1 MREPAGTLTSRSE
14 TGATLRF
21 VTHRLNRFGR
31 VAPRAGLL
39 AALCLLAAACGSS
52 KTAAPTTSAA
62 APTTSAG
69 AQTTPSATTTA
80 GQSPNA
86 LTGEAKAAAT
96 GDIPDN
102 QVYVVFSNSQA
113 GYSIKYPEGWAQS
126 GSGKIVTFFD
136 KNNLVRT
143 VVQPGGA
150 PTLAQVSAEL
160 QALKTSTPSLRF
172 QSPQRVRISG
182 RPAIKVVYTTQSAP
196 NPVTNKRVQL
206 IVDRYYLAQGGKRA
220 IVDLGSP
227 VGVDN
232 VDGYRLMVQSFRW
245 K

>member
-1 MREPAGTLTSRSE
+1 MRGRGLSSHLTLIRRGYVE
-14 TGATLRF
+14 I
-21 VTHRLNRFGR
+21 VKR
-31 VAPRAGLL
+31 VVILLPLGLVV
-39 AALCLLAAACGSS
+39 AACGSS
-52 KTAAPTTSAA
+52 KTASPPTTAA
-62 APTTSAG
+62 TATNSSP
-69 AQTTPSATTTA
+69 TTTA
-80 GQSPNA
+80 LQSPNA
-86 LTGEAKAAAT
+86 LQGEAKAAAT

-102 QVYVVFSNSQA
+102 QVYVAFDNPRS

-126 GSGKIVTFFD
+126 GSGNRVTFFD

-143 VVQPGGA
+143 VIQPGGA

-160 QALKTSTPSLRF
+160 KALELSTPSLRF
-172 QSPQRVRISG
+172 TSPQRVQISG
-182 RPAIKVVYTTQSAP
+182 RAAIKVVYTTESAP

-206 IVDRYYLAQGGKRA
+206 TVDRYYLAQGGKRA

>member
-1 MREPAGTLTSRSE
+1 MASRTKPS
-14 TGATLRF
+14 
-21 VTHRLNRFGR
+21 GR
-31 VAPRAGLL
+31 VAARAGLAL
-39 AALCLLAAACGSS
+39 VLCLLVAACGNS
-52 KTAAPTTSAA
+52 KTAAPATTTTSPA
-62 APTTSAG
+62 APANTASTA
-69 AQTTPSATTTA
+69 TA

-102 QVYVVFSNSQA
+102 QVYVLFSDA
-113 GYSIKYPEGWAQS
+113 RGGYSIKYPEGWAQN
-126 GSGKIVTFFD
+126 GSGNRVTFFD

-143 VVQPGGA
+143 VIQPGGE
-150 PTLAQVSAEL
+150 PTLAQVSADL
-160 QALKTSTPSLRF
+160 KALKASTPSLRF
-172 QSPQRVRISG
+172 QPPQRLRIGG

-206 IVDRYYLAQGGKRA
+206 NVDRYYLALGGKRA

-232 VDGYRLMVQSFRW
+232 VDGYRLMVQSFKW

>member
-1 MREPAGTLTSRSE
+1 M
-14 TGATLRF
+14 
-21 VTHRLNRFGR
+21 
-31 VAPRAGLL
+31 
-39 AALCLLAAACGSS
+39 AAACGSA

-62 APTTSAG
+62 AQTTPVPTQTTSA
-69 AQTTPSATTTA
+69 ATTTA
-80 GQSPNA
+80 AQSPNA

-102 QVYVVFSNSQA
+102 QVYVVFGNSRA

-126 GSGKIVTFFD
+126 GSGKSVTFYD

-143 VVQPGGA
+143 VVQPGGL
-150 PTLAQVSAEL
+150 PTLAQASTEL
-160 QALKTSTPSLRF
+160 QALKASTPSLRF
-172 QSPQRVRISG
+172 QSPKRVRISG

-206 IVDRYYLAQGGKRA
+206 TVDRYYLAQGGKRA

>member
-1 MREPAGTLTSRSE
+1 
-14 TGATLRF
+14 
-21 VTHRLNRFGR
+21 VK
-31 VAPRAGLL
+31 GLL
-39 AALCLLAAACGSS
+39 FLPALGLLVVACGGS
-52 KTAAPTTSAA
+52 KTTAPTT
-62 APTTSAG
+62 TTANK
-69 AQTTPSATTTA
+69 ATPSTTTTTA
-80 GQSPNA
+80 QSPNA
-86 LTGEAKAAAT
+86 LQGEAQAAAA
-96 GDIPDN
+96 GDIPDS
-102 QVYVVFSNSQA
+102 QVYVVFTDGRA

-126 GSGKIVTFFD
+126 GSGNRVTFYD

-160 QALKTSTPSLRF
+160 KALKTATPSLRF
-172 QSPQRVRISG
+172 QPPQRIQISG
-182 RPAIKVVYTTQSAP
+182 RPAIKVVYTTESAP
-196 NPVTNKRVQL
+196 NSVTNKRVQL
-206 IVDRYYLAQGGKRA
+206 SVDRYYLAQGGKRA

>member
-1 MREPAGTLTSRSE
+1 MKRLLLLPAL
-14 TGATLRF
+14 
-21 VTHRLNRFGR
+21 
-31 VAPRAGLL
+31 GLL
-39 AALCLLAAACGSS
+39 AVACGGS
-52 KTAAPTTSAA
+52 KTTAPTTTAA
-62 APTTSAG
+62 TKA
-69 AQTTPSATTTA
+69 TPSATTTTA
-80 GQSPNA
+80 QSPNA
-86 LTGEAKAAAT
+86 LQGEAQAAAT
-96 GDIPDN
+96 GDIPDS
-102 QVYVVFSNSQA
+102 QVYVVFADSRA

-126 GSGKIVTFFD
+126 GSGNRVTFYD

-143 VVQPGGA
+143 VVQQGGA

-160 QALKTSTPSLRF
+160 KALKTATPSLRF
-172 QSPQRVRISG
+172 QPPQRIHIGG
-182 RPAIKVVYTTQSAP
+182 RPAIKVVYTTASAP

-206 IVDRYYLAQGGKRA
+206 SVDRYYLARGGKRA

>member
-1 MREPAGTLTSRSE
+1 
-14 TGATLRF
+14 
-21 VTHRLNRFGR
+21 VKR
-31 VAPRAGLL
+31 VVILL
-39 AALCLLAAACGSS
+39 PLCLLVAACGAS
-52 KTAAPTTSAA
+52 KTASPTTTTTAA
-62 APTTSAG
+62 APTTPAAKTSA
-69 AQTTPSATTTA
+69 A
-80 GQSPNA
+80 QSPNA
-86 LTGEAKAAAT
+86 LQGEAKAAAT

-102 QVYVVFSNSQA
+102 QVYVVFSNPRG

-126 GSGKIVTFFD
+126 GSAKRVTFYD

-143 VVQPGGA
+143 VIQSGGA

-160 QALKTSTPSLRF
+160 KALKASTPSLSF
-172 QSPQRVRISG
+172 QAPRHVQISG
-182 RPAIKVVYTTQSAP
+182 RPAIKVAYTTESAP

-206 IVDRYYLAQGGKRA
+206 TVDRYYLARGGKRA
-220 IVDLGSP
+220 ILDLSSP

>member
-1 MREPAGTLTSRSE
+1 MRDRTEALTRRSFD
-14 TGATLRF
+14 GATLEI
-21 VTHRLNRFGR
+21 VKR
-31 VAPRAGLL
+31 VLILLPLGLVV
-39 AALCLLAAACGSS
+39 AACGAS
-52 KTAAPTTSAA
+52 KTASPPTTA
-62 APTTSAG
+62 TTATKSS
-69 AQTTPSATTTA
+69 PTTTA
-80 GQSPNA
+80 ASQSPNA
-86 LTGEAKAAAT
+86 LQGEAKAAAT

-102 QVYVVFSNSQA
+102 QVYVVFKNPRA

-126 GSGKIVTFFD
+126 GSGNRVTFFD

-143 VVQPGGA
+143 VIQPGGA
-150 PTLAQVSAEL
+150 PTLAQVSAEMK
-160 QALKTSTPSLRF
+160 ALEASTPSLRF
-172 QSPQRVRISG
+172 KSPQRVQISA
-182 RPAIKVVYTTQSAP
+182 RAATKVVYTTESAP

-206 IVDRYYLAQGGKRA
+206 TVDRYYLAQGGKRA

>member
-1 MREPAGTLTSRSE
+1 MKRLLFLPAL
-14 TGATLRF
+14 
-21 VTHRLNRFGR
+21 
-31 VAPRAGLL
+31 GLL
-39 AALCLLAAACGSS
+39 VVACGAS
-52 KTAAPTTSAA
+52 KTTAPTTTAPTKATPS
-62 APTTSAG
+62 APTT
-69 AQTTPSATTTA
+69 TA
-80 GQSPNA
+80 QSPNA
-86 LTGEAKAAAT
+86 LQGEAQAAAT
-96 GDIPDN
+96 GDIPDS
-102 QVYVVFSNSQA
+102 QVYVVFRDGRA

-126 GSGKIVTFFD
+126 GSGNRVTFYD

-160 QALKTSTPSLRF
+160 NALKTATPSLRF
-172 QSPQRVRISG
+172 QPPQRIQISG
-182 RPAIKVVYTTQSAP
+182 RPVIKVVYTTESAP

-206 IVDRYYLAQGGKRA
+206 SVDRYYLARGGKRA

>member
-1 MREPAGTLTSRSE
+1 
-14 TGATLRF
+14 
-21 VTHRLNRFGR
+21 VKH
-31 VAPRAGLL
+31 LL
-39 AALCLLAAACGSS
+39 FLPTLCLLLVACGSS

-62 APTTSAG
+62 PK
-69 AQTTPSATTTA
+69 TTPSATTTA
-80 GQSPNA
+80 AQSPNA
-86 LTGEAKAAAT
+86 LQGEAKAAAT

-102 QVYVVFSNSQA
+102 QVYVVFSNRRG

-126 GSGKIVTFFD
+126 GSGKRVTFYD

-160 QALKTSTPSLRF
+160 KALKASTPSLRF
-172 QSPQRVRISG
+172 RSPQRVQISG
-182 RPAIKVVYTTQSAP
+182 RPAIKVVYTTESAP

-206 IVDRYYLAQGGKRA
+206 TVDRYYHSEGGKRA

-227 VGVDN
+227 IGVDN

>member
-1 MREPAGTLTSRSE
+1 MLRSQGYLEIVKRVLILLT
-14 TGATLRF
+14 F
-21 VTHRLNRFGR
+21 
-31 VAPRAGLL
+31 GLL
-39 AALCLLAAACGSS
+39 VAGCGGS
-52 KTAAPTTSAA
+52 KTAAPTTT
-62 APTTSAG
+62 APAP
-69 AQTTPSATTTA
+69 TTPSATTTTA
-80 GQSPNA
+80 QSSPNA
-86 LTGEAKAAAT
+86 LQGEAQAAAT

-102 QVYVVFSNSQA
+102 QVYVVFTNTRA

-126 GSGKIVTFFD
+126 GSGNRVTIYD

-143 VVQPGGA
+143 VVQPGGE

-160 QALKTSTPSLRF
+160 QALKATTPSLRF
-172 QSPQRVRISG
+172 QPPQRVQIGG
-182 RPAIKVVYTTQSAP
+182 RPAIKVVYTTESAP

-206 IVDRYYLAQGGKRA
+206 TVDRYYLAQRGKRA
-220 IVDLGSP
+220 VIDLGTP

>member
-1 MREPAGTLTSRSE
+1 LP
-14 TGATLRF
+14 
-21 VTHRLNRFGR
+21 
-31 VAPRAGLL
+31 LL
-39 AALCLLAAACGSS
+39 VLCLLVAGCGGS
-52 KTAAPTTSAA
+52 KTAAPNTTAP
-62 APTTSAG
+62 APTTPAS
-69 AQTTPSATTTA
+69 TTTTA
-80 GQSPNA
+80 QSSPNV

-102 QVYVVFSNSQA
+102 QVYVVFGDAKA
-113 GYSIKYPEGWAQS
+113 GYSIKYPEGWAQN
-126 GSGKIVTFFD
+126 GSGNRVTFYD

-143 VVQPGGA
+143 VIQPGGA
-150 PTLAQVSAEL
+150 PTLAEVSAEL
-160 QALKTSTPSLRF
+160 KALKASTPLLRF
-172 QSPQRVRISG
+172 QPPQRVQISG
-182 RPAIKVVYTTQSAP
+182 RPAIKVVYTTESAP

-206 IVDRYYLAQGGKRA
+206 TVDRYYLAQGGKRA

>member
-1 MREPAGTLTSRSE
+1 
-14 TGATLRF
+14 
-21 VTHRLNRFGR
+21 VKR
-31 VAPRAGLL
+31 VVILLPLPLGLLL
-39 AALCLLAAACGSS
+39 AACGAS
-52 KTAAPTTSAA
+52 KTASPPTTAA
-62 APTTSAG
+62 TS
-69 AQTTPSATTTA
+69 TKSVPTTTA
-80 GQSPNA
+80 SQSPNA
-86 LTGEAKAAAT
+86 LQGEAKAAAT

-102 QVYVVFSNSQA
+102 QVYVVFSNPRG

-126 GSGKIVTFFD
+126 GSGNRVTFFD

-143 VVQPGGA
+143 VIQRGGA
-150 PTLAQVSAEL
+150 PTLAQVSVEL
-160 QALKTSTPSLRF
+160 KALRASTPSLRF
-172 QSPQRVRISG
+172 RSPQRVQISG
-182 RPAIKVVYTTQSAP
+182 RSAIKVVYTTESAP

-206 IVDRYYLAQGGKRA
+206 TVDRYYLAQGSKRA

>member
-1 MREPAGTLTSRSE
+1 M
-14 TGATLRF
+14 
-21 VTHRLNRFGR
+21 
-31 VAPRAGLL
+31 
-39 AALCLLAAACGSS
+39 AAACGSS

-62 APTTSAG
+62 AQTTPAPTQTTSA
-69 AQTTPSATTTA
+69 ATTTA
-80 GQSPNA
+80 AQSPNA

-102 QVYVVFSNSQA
+102 QVYVVFGNSRA

-126 GSGKIVTFFD
+126 GSGKSVTFYD

-143 VVQPGGA
+143 VVQPGGL
-150 PTLAQVSAEL
+150 PTLAQASTEL
-160 QALKTSTPSLRF
+160 QALKASTPSLRF
-172 QSPQRVRISG
+172 QSPKRVRISG
-182 RPAIKVVYTTQSAP
+182 RPAIKVVYTTQSGP

-206 IVDRYYLAQGGKRA
+206 TVDRYYLAQGGKRA

>member
-1 MREPAGTLTSRSE
+1 MIKP
-14 TGATLRF
+14 
-21 VTHRLNRFGR
+21 FGR
-31 VAPRAGLL
+31 VGASVGLL
-39 AALCLLAAACGSS
+39 VVLAFLVAACGGS
-52 KTAAPTTSAA
+52 KTAAPTT
-62 APTTSAG
+62 TAG
-69 AQTTPSATTTA
+69 GPTTTA
-80 GQSPNA
+80 ARTTTSQSAANA

-102 QVYVVFSNSQA
+102 QVYVVFSDA
-113 GYSIKYPEGWAQS
+113 RGGYSIKYPEGWAQN
-126 GSGKIVTFFD
+126 GSGNRVTFYD

-143 VVQPGGA
+143 VVEPGA
-150 PTLAQVSAEL
+150 TPTLGQVSAEMK
-160 QALKTSTPSLRF
+160 ALKASTPSLRF
-172 QSPQRVRISG
+172 QSPRRVRVSG
-182 RPAIKVVYTTQSAP
+182 RPAIKVVYTTESAP

-206 IVDRYYLAQGGKRA
+206 TVDRYYLAQGGKRA

>member
-1 MREPAGTLTSRSE
+1 MK
-14 TGATLRF
+14 
-21 VTHRLNRFGR
+21 R
-31 VAPRAGLL
+31 VVILL
-39 AALCLLAAACGSS
+39 PLCLLVAACGAA
-52 KTAAPTTSAA
+52 KTAAPPTTAA
-62 APTTSAG
+62 ATTPAATAG
-69 AQTTPSATTTA
+69 AQS
-80 GQSPNA
+80 SPNA
-86 LTGEAKAAAT
+86 LQGEAKAAAT

-102 QVYVVFSNSQA
+102 QVYVVYNDPRG

-126 GSGKIVTFFD
+126 GSAKRVTFYD

-143 VVQPGGA
+143 VIQSGGA
-150 PTLAQVSAEL
+150 PTLAQVSAQL
-160 QALKTSTPSLRF
+160 NALKASTPSLRF

-182 RPAIKVVYTTQSAP
+182 RPAIKVVYTTESAP

-206 IVDRYYLAQGGKRA
+206 TVDRYYLTQGGKRA